1 MQPLF
6 FAGGSLKVTNYNN
19 FLIIRPSFC
28 IGICVGLLLLPMQWV
43 LAWFLASAIHEF
55 GHLLVLKFLKIP
67 VLRITLNLN
76 GTYIETGYM
85 SPMREL
91 FSALAGPLAGFFC
104 IFASSC
110 FPFLAI
116 CGFALSVYN
125 LLLLPNFDGGRAVLI
140 LLQLLLPEERAE
152 TAYKWVIFAQSLA
165 LILTGICLWHIWKLG
180 VLMLL
185 ACIWPIIK
193 CCIIKIPCK
202 HRKQIVQ

>member
-28 IGICVGLLLLPMQWV
+28 VGICVGLLLLPMQWV

-55 GHLLVLKFLKIP
+55 GHLLLLKLLKIP

-110 FPFLAI
+110 FF
-116 CGFALSVYN
+116 CNS
-125 LLLLPNFDGGRAVLI
+125 
-140 LLQLLLPEERAE
+140 
-152 TAYKWVIFAQSLA
+152 
-165 LILTGICLWHIWKLG
+165 
-180 VLMLL
+180 
-185 ACIWPIIK
+185 ACIFCACLIKFCIFPIPPPGK
-193 CCIIKIPCK
+193 FPYLPIKIPPNLTW
-202 HRKQIVQ
+202 